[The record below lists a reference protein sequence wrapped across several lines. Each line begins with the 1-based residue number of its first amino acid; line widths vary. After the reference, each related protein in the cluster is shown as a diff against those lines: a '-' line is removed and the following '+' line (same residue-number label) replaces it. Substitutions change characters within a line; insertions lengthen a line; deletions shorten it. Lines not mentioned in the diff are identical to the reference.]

1 VITAE
6 QEKQVSGTMELLSAY
21 IANPPWEEWMV
32 EVFSDAIAYAAEML
46 ELSGDEVLDY
56 LDEEPLGQ
64 MLHSHVFEHFVTTET
79 NEDGETVLQEFM
91 RTRVQQEEKS
101 FACQYLEAFSH
112 SELALWEVVGKVGK
126 KVEVRRLGSD
136 EPTVLAQL
144 DATNVP
150 NNICIASR
158 LLRLPN
164 DQNIFSFG
172 MLPIEKAE
180 AEEIL
185 AYLAQVRTEMLE
197 TAQTEEGQSHEAA
210 DIDAAIV
217 EELTDMMFHE
227 TLTAWIGQGFEN

>member
-1 VITAE
+1 MITAE
-6 QEKQVSGTMELLSAY
+6 QEKQVSGTMELLSDY

-158 LLRLPN
+158 LLSLPN
-164 DQNIFSFG
+164 NQHIFSFG

-180 AEEIL
+180 AEEII

-210 DIDAAIV
+210 DIDAAII
-217 EELTDMMFHE
+217 EELTDVMFHE

>member
-1 VITAE
+1 MITAE
-6 QEKQVSGTMELLSAY
+6 QEQQVSGAMELLSAY

-64 MLHSHVFEHFVTTET
+64 MAHSHVFEHFVTTET
-79 NEDGETVLQEFM
+79 NEDGESVLQAFI
-91 RTRVQQEEKS
+91 RSRVQEDKS
-101 FACQYLEAFSH
+101 FACQYLDAFAH

-136 EPTVLAQL
+136 EPSVLAQL
-144 DATNVP
+144 DATNIP
-150 NNICIASR
+150 KHICIASR
-158 LLRLPN
+158 LLKLPN

-172 MLPIEKAE
+172 MLPIERAE

-185 AYLAQVRTEMLE
+185 AYLAQVRAEMLE
-197 TAQTEEGQSHEAA
+197 TAQAEAQEHEPEDIEAA
-210 DIDAAIV
+210 IR
-217 EELTDMMFHE
+217 EELTDVMFHE

>member
-56 LDEEPLGQ
+56 LEEEPLGQ
-64 MLHSHVFEHFVTTET
+64 MVHSHVFEHFVTTET

-150 NNICIASR
+150 TNICIASR
-158 LLRLPN
+158 LLSLPDN
-164 DQNIFSFG
+164 QYIFSFG
-172 MLPIEKAE
+172 MLPIERTE

-197 TAQTEEGQSHEAA
+197 TAQSEEGQAHEAA
-210 DIDAAIV
+210 DIDAAIA
-217 EELTDMMFHE
+217 EELTDVMFHE